1 MLCSNTLR
9 HNDLRL
15 QLPVEIRWNIS
26 RARRGVPIAFVGAG
40 RSGSAA
46 PESTRTL
53 SDGARTVIATSTA
66 TRRPSRAATTRDRS
80 IAERDALI
88 NQHLGLVHH
97 VARKLAAHLSTEA
110 DLDEMISAGTF
121 GLLQAADA
129 FDGTRGLSFSTFA
142 VPRIRGAILDELRRQ
157 DHVPRNVR
165 RRSRDL
171 MRAREALTGTLQRQP
186 TDVELSARMQVAPD
200 VVRRWELD
208 GEWAS
213 FASLD
218 QPARHD
224 AATSLADM
232 LSDSDATTAEDA
244 LTQEREVERV
254 KEAIMR
260 LKDQERAVLA
270 LNFFEEL
277 RLPQIAE
284 VLGVSVCRVSQIR
297 SAALAKLRSTLTD
310 LRAA

>member
-1 MLCSNTLR
+1 
-9 HNDLRL
+9 
-15 QLPVEIRWNIS
+15 V
-26 RARRGVPIAFVGAG
+26 
-40 RSGSAA
+40 RSAK
-46 PESTRTL
+46 EL
-53 SDGARTVIATSTA
+53 STVIATSRS
-66 TRRPSRAATTRDRS
+66 TRRRTVRTPSVRARS
-80 IAERDALI
+80 TAERDALI

-110 DLDEMISAGTF
+110 DFEELVSAGTF
-121 GLLQAADA
+121 GLLQSAEA
-129 FDGTRGLSFSTFA
+129 FDGSRGLSFSTFA
-142 VPRIRGAILDELRRQ
+142 VPRIRGAILDELRKQ

-171 MRAREALTGTLQRQP
+171 MRARDALAGSLQRAP
-186 TDVELSARMQVAPD
+186 TDAELSSRMHVEPD

-208 GEWAS
+208 GEWAA

-218 QPARHD
+218 QPSRRD
-224 AATSLADM
+224 ATATLADM
-232 LSDSDATTAEDA
+232 LSDVDA
-244 LTQEREVERV
+244 LSADDVLTSEREVERV
-254 KEAIMR
+254 KAAIMR
-260 LKDQERAVLA
+260 LKEQERTVLA

-297 SAALAKLRSTLTD
+297 SAALAKLRDALTD